1 MAKVAKVAISLPQD
15 IFKMVEQER
24 KTKGES
30 RSEFFRRAV
39 EELLR
44 QEREK
49 VAVENYIQSYQQT
62 PETTEEVEAALSIAG
77 AVLAGEPWE

>member
-1 MAKVAKVAISLPQD
+1 MPRVAKVAISLPQD
-15 IFKMVEQER
+15 VLDSIEQER

-49 VAVENYIQSYQQT
+49 VAVEKYIHSYQQT
-62 PETTEEVEAALSIAG
+62 PETTEEIEAALSIAG
-77 AVLAGEPWE
+77 AVLAEDPWE

>member
-15 IFKMVEQER
+15 ILKIVEQER

-49 VAVENYIQSYQQT
+49 VAVEKYIQSYQQI
-62 PETTEEVEAALSIAG
+62 PETTEEVEEALSIAG
-77 AVLAGEPWE
+77 AVLAEEPWE